1 MANRNTAVVG
11 VILAGGRGKRFGGID
26 KSFLVLAGR
35 PLIVHVVGRIDGQV
49 SRLVVNTNS
58 TDVRYREL
66 GAALCPDA
74 PISKPATG
82 PLVGL
87 ASVFAEIAAGG
98 GASSY
103 VLSVS
108 VDTPFLPFDLTARL
122 SDALRE
128 TGTRVAFAASGGRD
142 HPTVALWDRGAGN
155 DLRGLF
161 DEQPEISLRRVMTR
175 LGAVRVAYPDVPI
188 DPFFNVNT
196 VADLQEAERMIR
208 RSATTPSFKN
218 YS

>member
-1 MANRNTAVVG
+1 MANRSTAAVG

-26 KSFLVLAGR
+26 KSFLVLAGQ

-108 VDTPFLPFDLTARL
+108 VDTPFLPFEHGSRMLFAKPGHGWL
-122 SDALRE
+122 LPPAADA
-128 TGTRVAFAASGGRD
+128 
-142 HPTVALWDRGAGN
+142 
-155 DLRGLF
+155 
-161 DEQPEISLRRVMTR
+161 I
-175 LGAVRVAYPDVPI
+175 
-188 DPFFNVNT
+188 
-196 VADLQEAERMIR
+196 IR
-208 RSATTPSFKN
+208 RSPSGIGAPATTCVGCST
-218 YS
+218 SSRRSACAG

>member
-1 MANRNTAVVG
+1 MANTSTAAVG

-26 KSFLVLAGR
+26 ESFLVLAGR
-35 PLIVHVVGRIDGQV
+35 PLIAHVVGRIDGQV

-108 VDTPFLPFDLTARL
+108 VDTPFLPLDLTARF

-128 TGTRVAFAASGGRD
+128 IGTRVAFAASGGRD
-142 HPTVALWDRGAGN
+142 HPTVALWDRATATNCVGC
-155 DLRGLF
+155 
-161 DEQPEISLRRVMTR
+161 STSS
-175 LGAVRVAYPDVPI
+175 
-188 DPFFNVNT
+188 
-196 VADLQEAERMIR
+196 R
-208 RSATTPSFKN
+208 RSACAG
-218 YS
+218 